1 MTCTP
6 LKYKPMTKRQN
17 VLLVAFIVALCAF
30 LLVCLNA
37 SAQAATNSVSLA
49 WNPVTNFP
57 GVSYQVGYGTNSG
70 TNTGIYQ
77 FTNAAPTNSITITNL
92 TLGATYYFAVQTVDQ
107 PYAPSAWSSEVTAT
121 ISRLPTPAGVRVT
134 TIVITP

>member
-1 MTCTP
+1 
-6 LKYKPMTKRQN
+6 MTKRQN

-49 WNPVTNFP
+49 WIPVTNFP

-70 TNTGIYQ
+70 VYQ

-134 TIVITP
+134 TIIITP